1 MSVQLL
7 PGYFTIAGNASLTI
21 TYWYGDTDIGPQ
33 VAIPY
38 PYYSGGIWATT
49 AQGVNWEGGPPFW
62 KHFVTVENWTSS
74 SRSFRLRTG
83 TLA

>member
-1 MSVQLL
+1 MTVRLL
-7 PGYFTIAGNASLTI
+7 PGYVTLNAGEEVTV
-21 TYWYGDTDIGPQ
+21 TYWWEDIDIGPQ

-62 KHFVTVENWTSS
+62 KHFVTVQNWTN
-74 SRSFRLRTG
+74 RTASFRLRTG
-83 TLA
+83 NIV